1 MNKETIPRLMKK
13 IGENAKAS
21 LALLG
26 ASNAS
31 QRKQALELGA
41 KALREQKG
49 AIIAA
54 NKKDLDA
61 ANEKGLTPA
70 MIDRLRLDDGRI
82 EAMAKGLEDIAVL
95 PDPVG
100 RVLAEWERPNGLKI
114 KRVAVPLGVI
124 GVIYESR
131 PNVTADAG
139 ALCLKAGNACI
150 LRGGSDSVNS
160 SGAIHDC
167 LVKGLVAA
175 GLPGDAIQRIPTTDR
190 DAVGEMLNMADTI
203 DVIVPR
209 GGKSLIERI
218 TAESKVP
225 LFKHLEGICHT
236 YVDKSADAE
245 KARAIVLNAK
255 MRRTGICGAT
265 ETLLV
270 DSNGEGSVLQALV
283 KDLLEAGC
291 EVRGDEAVQKI
302 DTRVITAS
310 EKDWGTEY
318 LDAIINVR
326 QVDGVDGAI
335 KHIAKYG
342 TNHTDAIISEDEKAI
357 ESFTNN
363 VDSAIVMVNAST
375 QFADGAQFGMGAEI
389 GISTGKLHARGPVGV
404 EQLTSF
410 KYIVIGTGQTR
421 PE

>member
-1 MNKETIPRLMKK
+1 MNKETIPQLMKQ

-26 ASNAS
+26 TSKAS
-31 QRKQALELGA
+31 QRKQALTLGA
-41 KALREQKG
+41 KALREQCDV
-49 AIIAA
+49 IIAA
-54 NKKDLDA
+54 NKKDIDA
-61 ANEKGLTPA
+61 ANEKGLTSA
-70 MIDRLRLDDGRI
+70 MIDRLRLDAGRI
-82 EAMAKGLEDIAVL
+82 ELMAKGLEDIAAL

-150 LRGGSDSVNS
+150 LRGGSDSVHS
-160 SGAIHDC
+160 SAAIHDC
-167 LVKGLVAA
+167 LVKGLVGA
-175 GLPGDAIQRIPTTDR
+175 GLPRDAIQRIPTTDR

-236 YVDKSADAE
+236 YVDKGADAE

-270 DSNGEGSVLQALV
+270 DSSSENSVLATLV

-291 EVRGDEAVQKI
+291 EVRGDEATQKV
-302 DTRVITAS
+302 DERVIAANI
-310 EKDWGTEY
+310 EDWGTEY

-326 QVDGVDGAI
+326 QVDGVEGAI
-335 KHIAKYG
+335 KHIANYG

-410 KYIVIGTGQTR
+410 KYIVVGTGQIR

>member
-1 MNKETIPRLMKK
+1 MNKETIPQLMKK
-13 IGENAKAS
+13 IGENAKTS

-26 ASNAS
+26 ASTPA
-31 QRKQALELGA
+31 QREDALRLGA
-41 KALREQKG
+41 KALREQSD
-49 AIIAA
+49 AIIKANEKDLAAA
-54 NKKDLDA
+54 NK
-61 ANEKGLTPA
+61 KGLTPA
-70 MIDRLRLDDGRI
+70 MIDRLRLDGARV
-82 EAMAKGLEDIAVL
+82 EAMAKGLEDIASL

-150 LRGGSDSVNS
+150 LRGGSDSVHS
-160 SGAIHDC
+160 SAAIHDC
-167 LVKGLVAA
+167 LAKGLVAA
-175 GLPGDAIQRIPTTDR
+175 GLPADAIQRIPTTDR
-190 DAVGEMLNMADTI
+190 DAVGEMLNMSETI

-236 YVDKSADAE
+236 YVDKSADMQ
-245 KARAIVLNAK
+245 KARAIVVNAK

-270 DSNGEGSVLQALV
+270 DSRAENSVLPVLV

-291 EVRGDEAVQKI
+291 EVRGDEAAQKT
-302 DTRVITAS
+302 DARVIPAS

-326 QVDGVDGAI
+326 MVDGVDGAV
-335 KHIAKYG
+335 KHISTYG

-357 ESFTNN
+357 ETFSTN
-363 VDSAIVMVNAST
+363 VDSAIIMVNAST

-410 KYIVIGTGQTR
+410 KYIVVGTGQTR
-421 PE
+421 PQ

>member
-1 MNKETIPRLMKK
+1 MNKQSIPDLMKQ
-13 IGENAKAS
+13 IGENAKSALS
-21 LALLG
+21 LLG
-26 ASNAS
+26 ASTTE
-31 QRKQALELGA
+31 QRN
-41 KALREQKG
+41 KALTFG
-49 AIIAA
+49 AQCLRQQTPDIISA
-54 NKKDLDA
+54 NKEDIEA
-61 ANEKGLTPA
+61 AKKKGLTPA
-70 MIDRLRLDDGRI
+70 MIDRLLLDDVRI
-82 EAMAKGLEDIAVL
+82 EAMAKGLEDIAEL

-114 KRVAVPLGVI
+114 KRVSVPLGVI

-150 LRGGSDSVNS
+150 LRGGSDSAHS
-160 SGAIHDC
+160 SKAIHDC
-167 LVKGLVAA
+167 LVNGLLGA
-175 GLPGDAIQRIPTTDR
+175 GLPADAIQRVPTTDR
-190 DAVGEMLNMADTI
+190 DAVGEMLRMVDSI

-236 YVDKSADAE
+236 YVDKAADIT
-245 KARAIVLNAK
+245 KARKVVLNAK

-270 DSNGEGSVLQALV
+270 DANADNKVMQSLV
-283 KDLLEAGC
+283 TDLLDAGC
-291 EVRGDEAVQKI
+291 EVRGDEAAQKT
-302 DTRVITAS
+302 DARVIPAS

-318 LDAIINVR
+318 LDAIINIR
-326 QVDGVDGAI
+326 QVNGVEGAI
-335 KHIAKYG
+335 KHIGKYG
-342 TNHTDAIISEDEKAI
+342 SHHTDAIISEDEKAI
-357 ESFTNN
+357 NDFSNN
-363 VDSAIVMVNAST
+363 VDSAIVMINAST

-404 EQLTSF
+404 EQLTST
-410 KYIVIGTGQTR
+410 KYIVIGNGQTR
-421 PE
+421 P

>member
-1 MNKETIPRLMKK
+1 MNKETIPQLMKK
-13 IGENAKAS
+13 IGENAKTS

-26 ASNAS
+26 ASTPA
-31 QRKQALELGA
+31 QREDALRLGA
-41 KALREQKG
+41 KALREQSD
-49 AIIAA
+49 AIIKANEKDLAAA
-54 NKKDLDA
+54 NK
-61 ANEKGLTPA
+61 KGLTPA
-70 MIDRLRLDDGRI
+70 MIDRLRLDGARV
-82 EAMAKGLEDIAVL
+82 EAMAKGLEDIASL

-150 LRGGSDSVNS
+150 LRGGSDSVHS
-160 SGAIHDC
+160 SAAIHDC
-167 LVKGLVAA
+167 LAKGLVAA
-175 GLPGDAIQRIPTTDR
+175 GLPADAIQRIPTTDR
-190 DAVGEMLNMADTI
+190 DAVGEMLNMSETI

-236 YVDKSADAE
+236 YVDKSADMQ
-245 KARAIVLNAK
+245 KARAIVVNAK

-270 DSNGEGSVLQALV
+270 DSRAENSVLPALV
-283 KDLLEAGC
+283 KDLLDAGC
-291 EVRGDEAVQKI
+291 EVRGDEAAQK
-302 DTRVITAS
+302 TEPRVIPAS

-326 QVDGVDGAI
+326 MVDGVDGAV
-335 KHIAKYG
+335 KHISTYG

-357 ESFTNN
+357 ETFSTN
-363 VDSAIVMVNAST
+363 VDSAIIMVNAST

-410 KYIVIGTGQTR
+410 KYIVVGTGQTR
-421 PE
+421 PQ